1 MNIDPLAEKMRRF
14 SPYNY
19 AFDNPIRFTDPDG
32 MAPTDIIFLVYNKN
46 GSVKDELKYK
56 NGNFYHKGGKGE
68 RYNPKEG
75 NGTLNQVLSAFRK
88 IEKSNDNVMK
98 EKLST
103 LENSKNT
110 HYIKQGEKGA
120 NDNSVS
126 AQFYPE
132 NSLENYYASED
143 VKNGK
148 GVDTMTNFDFS
159 KEAEARFESIEGIPD
174 SPFTTVAHEMSH
186 MYDYDQGKNADSVRN
201 SAEKSPTEKRAVDF
215 ENRARKLINL
225 PKRTTYGGLPFN
237 IK

>member
-1 MNIDPLAEKMRRF
+1 MRRH

-19 AFDNPIRFTDPDG
+19 AFNNPIFFIDPDG
-32 MAPTDIIFLVYNKN
+32 MAPTDIIFLIRNKD
-46 GSVKDELKYK
+46 GSTKEQLKYK
-56 NGNFYHKGGKGE
+56 DGNFYHNGGKGE

-75 NGTLNQVLSAFRK
+75 NATLNQVLKTYRT
-88 IEKSNDNVMK
+88 IEKSNGNVMK

-110 HYIKQGEKGA
+110 HYIQEGTPDV
-120 NDNSVS
+120 NQNNVS

-159 KEAEARFESIEGIPD
+159 KENQKEFEKQEGVPG
-174 SPFTTVAHEMSH
+174 SPFTTVSHEMSH
-186 MYDYDQGKNADSVRN
+186 AYDYDQGKNADSVGKRN
-201 SAEKSPTEKRAVDF
+201 EKSPTEKRAVDF

-237 IK
+237 LN

>member
-1 MNIDPLAEKMRRF
+1 
-14 SPYNY
+14 
-19 AFDNPIRFTDPDG
+19 
-32 MAPTDIIFLVYNKN
+32 MAPTDIIFLVFNKN
-46 GSVKDELKYK
+46 GSVKEELKYK
-56 NGNFYHKGGKGE
+56 NGNFYHQGGKGE

-75 NGTLNQVLSAFRK
+75 NATLNQVLSAFRK

-103 LENSKNT
+103 LENSKHK
-110 HYIKQGEKGA
+110 HYIKQGEPGA

-126 AQFYPE
+126 SKFYPE
-132 NSLENYYASED
+132 NSLKNYYSQQD

-159 KEAEARFESIEGIPD
+159 KENQKEFEKQEGVPD

-186 MYDYDQGKNADSVRN
+186 AYDYDQGKNADSVGKKN
-201 SAEKSPTEKRAVDF
+201 EKSPTEKRAVDV

-225 PKRTTYGGLPFN
+225 PQRTTYGGLPFN
-237 IK
+237 LN